1 MEKPKGAEET
11 EEAEKAKITGSGH
24 RGDGAGEGHQEVQG
38 GEDNAESKLSTPTV
52 RKTKQKKAAKK
63 AAKKPAKLAGSL
75 LAVKSKSS
83 RGISACQVED
93 EKEEGKGSIQCI
105 SCEDQNVVGQ

>member
-11 EEAEKAKITGSGH
+11 EEAEK
-24 RGDGAGEGHQEVQG
+24 
-38 GEDNAESKLSTPTV
+38 
-52 RKTKQKKAAKK
+52 
-63 AAKKPAKLAGSL
+63 
-75 LAVKSKSS
+75 
-83 RGISACQVED
+83 VED

>member
-1 MEKPKGAEET
+1 MEKTSTMGSGYHDA
-11 EEAEKAKITGSGH
+11 SGH